1 MLPGKILYGILATA
15 GTHQKLNQKI
25 RYEAFGTLMF
35 TMLFTCFL
43 NGQINPM
50 FSNLPVGKYAVGFK
64 IVTLTDSSRVTKP
77 LYNYFGEK
85 ETGDRYQRI
94 SIHIWYPSKSN
105 TGHGVL
111 TYNDY
116 CYNHLLNS
124 VFDQIDDERRS
135 GMVNSMRNSFEGFFG
150 KIKDEE
156 WQQVLSTKMLA
167 QKEAIPSPGKFP
179 LLIGQ
184 LRPLSTTVTNELMA
198 SNGYVVAMTLS
209 TSGRIPFGYIADV
222 TDLQQAIAYLNGTGL
237 IEENSIG
244 TYGFSGSGFPQV
256 LLAMND
262 PRIGALADIESA
274 LYGEGIWKLFSSS
287 NYYDISKLRVP
298 FLHIY
303 GKYLAHSDVKFDEFL
318 NTRYSHR
325 YHLLLNQ
332 SRLHHWDVATE
343 GRASTTV
350 VHARGD
356 LEPGAKAS
364 FELANIY
371 LLHFFN
377 TVLKKEQAS
386 KRILE
391 NKSAMKGYNDTLWSI
406 RQYPAL
412 QPPPDKLQF
421 EELINRKGIDEAIR
435 LAQHFRKVDSTAD
448 FIHEN
453 ALNGLSQT
461 LQEKNQLKDG
471 IKLMRTATEFYSDRA
486 WLWRNLARMQEA
498 DGDIKGAIQSCEKV
512 LELLKDT
519 GNTGLSFDQRIKRSA
534 KDMLERLKKMI

>member
-1 MLPGKILYGILATA
+1 MKKYISVIVFATQSIFL
-15 GTHQKLNQKI
+15 G
-25 RYEAFGTLMF
+25 FGQT
-35 TMLFTCFL
+35 
-43 NGQINPM
+43 NPM
-50 FSNLPVGKYAVGFK
+50 FSNLPVGKYAVGFR

-94 SIHIWYPSKSN
+94 SIHIWYPAKSN
-105 TGHGVL
+105 TGNGVL
-111 TYNDY
+111 NYNDY
-116 CYNHLLNS
+116 CYNYLLS
-124 VFDQIDDERRS
+124 STFEQIDEERRS

-156 WQQVLSTKMLA
+156 WQRVLSTKMLA
-167 QKEAIPSPGKFP
+167 QKEAIPLPEKFP
-179 LLIGQ
+179 LLIGE
-184 LRPLSTTVTNELMA
+184 LRPLSTTVTNEMMA
-198 SNGYVVAMTLS
+198 SNGYVVAMAVS
-209 TSGRIPFGYIADV
+209 TSGRIPLGYIADV
-222 TDLQQAIAYLNGTGL
+222 TDMQHTIAYLAGTGL
-237 IEENSIG
+237 IDENSIG

-303 GKYLAHSDVKFDEFL
+303 GKYLGLSDVKFDEFL

-350 VHARGD
+350 VHFRGD
-356 LEPGAKAS
+356 LEQGVKAS
-364 FELANIY
+364 FELANLY

-377 TVLKKEQAS
+377 AALKKEQPS
-386 KRILE
+386 KRLLD
-391 NKSAMKGYNDTLWSI
+391 NKFAIEGYNDTLWSI

-421 EELINRKGIDEAIR
+421 EELIKRKGIDEAIT
-435 LAQHFRKVDSTAD
+435 LARHFRKVDSTAD

-453 ALNGLSQT
+453 ALNHVSQI
-461 LQEKNQLKDG
+461 LQEKNKLKDG
-471 IKLMRTATEFYSDRA
+471 IELMHLATEFYPDRA
-486 WLWRNLARMQEA
+486 WLWRNLSGMQEA
-498 DGDIKGAIQSCEKV
+498 DGDINGAIQSCEKV
-512 LELLKDT
+512 LELLKDIEV
-519 GNTGLSFDQRIKRSA
+519 TGLSFDQRIKRSA
-534 KDMLERLKKMI
+534 METLKRLKKN